1 MFMCQNKFIEQFDNA
16 HSLKKHKV
24 MLSKCENYIESLSVQ
39 GVSHDF
45 YQQASQFAI
54 DTYNELERDDLL
66 IVRCNT
72 SSVPRN
78 IDALSNLR
86 INLNAIHR
94 MLEELITKESKALV
108 QDMKD
113 DIAKN

>member
-1 MFMCQNKFIEQFDNA
+1 MCQNNFIKEFDNA
-16 HSLKKHKV
+16 HSLIKHKV
-24 MLSKCENYIESLSVQ
+24 MLSRCEYYIESLPVQ

-45 YQQASQFAI
+45 YQQANQFAI
-54 DTYNELERDDLL
+54 DAYNELKRDDLL
-66 IVRCNT
+66 IVQCNT

-94 MLEELITKESKALV
+94 MLKELITKETKTLI
-108 QDMKD
+108 QNMKD
-113 DIAKN
+113 GIAKN

>member
-1 MFMCQNKFIEQFDNA
+1 MCQNNFIKKFDNA

-24 MLSKCENYIESLSVQ
+24 MLSKCEYYIESLPVKDI
-39 GVSHDF
+39 SHDF
-45 YQQASQFAI
+45 YQQANQFAI
-54 DTYNELERDDLL
+54 DAYNELERDDLL

-94 MLEELITKESKALV
+94 MLEELITKESKTLV

-113 DIAKN
+113 DIVKN

>member
-1 MFMCQNKFIEQFDNA
+1 
-16 HSLKKHKV
+16 
-24 MLSKCENYIESLSVQ
+24 MLSKYEYYIENLSVQ

-45 YQQASQFAI
+45 YQQANQFAI
-54 DTYNELERDDLL
+54 DAYNELERDDLL
-66 IVRCNT
+66 IVWCNT
-72 SSVPRN
+72 SSTPRN

-94 MLEELITKESKALV
+94 MLEELMTKESKTLV
-108 QDMKD
+108 QDMKE